1 MYTGFKQ
8 IKITPMKKAVLT
20 LGAAALSQLAN
31 DVFVTLNQ
39 SFKDDATTK
48 IERSEISEAFKK
60 FNLSMK
66 RLSGFSQYY
75 IFIDLITADLS
86 DDIIN
91 LEQLYKNATIHLVE
105 YDKVD
110 TVKKYLSIIDL
121 VLLSNQYYRKI
132 WGSDHPQLAKIN
144 NCMIDFVEKLG
155 DPTLNKTRLE
165 VTNLYISDRLN
176 LITEKI
182 INNIIKIQIH

>member
-1 MYTGFKQ
+1 
-8 IKITPMKKAVLT
+8 MKKAVLT

-31 DVFVTLNQ
+31 DVFITLNQ
-39 SFKDDATTK
+39 MFKDHSETK
-48 IERSEISEAFKK
+48 IKRAEISEAFKK

-86 DDIIN
+86 NDVEN
-91 LEQLYKNATIHLVE
+91 LEQLYKNAIIHLVE
-105 YDKVD
+105 YEKVD